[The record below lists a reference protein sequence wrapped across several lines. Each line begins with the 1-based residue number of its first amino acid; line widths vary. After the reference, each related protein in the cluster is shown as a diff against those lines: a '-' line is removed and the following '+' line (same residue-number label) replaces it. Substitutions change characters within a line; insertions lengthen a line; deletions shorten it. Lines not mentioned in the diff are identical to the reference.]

1 MLSSRPGRG
10 LGASPRLARTDVT
23 STHLPAF
30 TNGTYMCRAGDIDE
44 DGMNVL
50 RLRLMECIQA
60 QQCNVV
66 VNLEAVKFVSYMGV
80 GVLVERLR
88 QLRACNGD
96 LKLTGVNLY
105 TERLFRMVGI
115 TNVFESYMTEAQALQ
130 AFAEAA

>member
-1 MLSSRPGRG
+1 MLKIDSYEQTGCTV
-10 LGASPRLARTDVT
+10 LRLD
-23 STHLPAF
+23 
-30 TNGTYMCRAGDIDE
+30 GDIDE
-44 DGMNVL
+44 EGMNVL
-50 RLRLMECIQA
+50 RLSLMECIQE
-60 QQCNVV
+60 QKCNVV
-66 VNLEAVKFVSYMGV
+66 VNLASVNFVSYMGV

-115 TNVFESYMTEAQALQ
+115 TNVFDTYATEAQALQ